1 MRWDLN
7 CAFPWWLKMGNTSP
21 HFYWNF
27 CRNSFSRYKE
37 AKRKTACNV
46 LLLFFF
52 NENFKDTDKLTWG
65 LNRTIVNYAQRCL
78 TIVNYNKGNDGNIL
92 CLYRG
97 YDWIRTFRKINA
109 DTLKSLTCKLHF
121 FFQRLKFSLRIFTLQ
136 VCWKFPD
143 VNDASFFFSWQLR
156 SVKTLGKICKLFSIR
171 VWSLKAIFRP
181 ENTGCPSLIAG
192 LGRAQLSSCI
202 CFSSP
207 CSAV

>member
-1 MRWDLN
+1 MIFIMPGKNPVFPSAVYKSSFLTIFLPSFAIICSLNKVRWDLN

-121 FFQRLKFSLRIFTLQ
+121 FFSEIKIFIKDFYFTGLLK
-136 VCWKFPD
+136 V
-143 VNDASFFFSWQLR
+143 SW
-156 SVKTLGKICKLFSIR
+156 C
-171 VWSLKAIFRP
+171 
-181 ENTGCPSLIAG
+181 
-192 LGRAQLSSCI
+192 
-202 CFSSP
+202 
-207 CSAV
+207 